1 MLNHSSDTCCVLFQ
15 ALQMVENATK
25 LLDTLP
31 EDYKNFY
38 MKRMIAILETK
49 I

>member
-1 MLNHSSDTCCVLFQ
+1 
-15 ALQMVENATK
+15 MVENATK

-31 EDYKNFY
+31 DDYKGFY

-49 I
+49 LPTNNRGGQF

>member
-1 MLNHSSDTCCVLFQ
+1 
-15 ALQMVENATK
+15 MVENATK

-31 EDYKNFY
+31 EEYKNFY
-38 MKRMIAILETK
+38 IKRMIAILETK

>member
-1 MLNHSSDTCCVLFQ
+1 
-15 ALQMVENATK
+15 MVENATK

-38 MKRMIAILETK
+38 MKRMIANLETK
-49 I
+49 ISTEDQGDPSQILESV

>member
-1 MLNHSSDTCCVLFQ
+1 
-15 ALQMVENATK
+15 MVENATK

-38 MKRMIAILETK
+38 MKRMIATLETK
-49 I
+49 ISTSNQEGQF

>member
-1 MLNHSSDTCCVLFQ
+1 
-15 ALQMVENATK
+15 MVEKATK

-38 MKRMIAILETK
+38 MKRMIADLETK
-49 I
+49 ISTSN